1 MKKLAV
7 IVTTPPTNH
16 LTQTAYQIIETAV
29 NENIELI
36 GVFFY
41 QSGVLNA
48 SQYLSVPNDEF
59 PLHKKWQ
66 QLHKDHAVPYFLCST
81 AAEKHGLIKADEP
94 MCTHLI
100 MDEFTISGLGELVEL
115 TLKADRVVQL

>member
-7 IVTTPPTNH
+7 IVTTPPSSH
-16 LTQTAYQIIETAV
+16 LTQTAFQLIHNTLSQ
-29 NENIELI
+29 NIELI

-48 SQYLSVPNDEF
+48 NQYLTIPNDEF
-59 PLHKKWQ
+59 PLQQKWQ
-66 QLHKDHAVPYFLCST
+66 QLNKEHCIPFYLCST
-81 AAEKHGLIKADEP
+81 AAEKHGLIKSDDP
-94 MCTHLI
+94 MSMDLI
-100 MDEFTISGLGELVEL
+100 LDEFIIAGLGELVEL

>member
-1 MKKLAV
+1 MKKMA
-7 IVTTPPTNH
+7 IIITTPPTSH
-16 LTQTAYQIIETAV
+16 FTQTAFQLIKDALSQKID
-29 NENIELI
+29 LI

-48 SQYLSVPNDEF
+48 SQHLSIPNDEF

-66 QLHKDHAVPYFLCST
+66 QLNKEHSVPFYLCST
-81 AAEKHGLIKADEP
+81 AAEKHGLINEESP
-94 MCTHLI
+94 MNTDLMSNAFI
-100 MDEFTISGLGELVEL
+100 IAGLGELVEL